1 MLIKYQ
7 LTSKHLMC
15 FKDIKYISFPFSQT
29 CIRPG
34 HGSTP
39 CFCRHMDLPQ
49 SRDIAWCF
57 PASTR
62 LLGWRCRSGA
72 GRAWAP
78 MLWAPGPNGEVITEV
93 WGWRGHPRS
102 HPWVMKSPGGA
113 QGTAGDT
120 RAAEGSADLVHVL
133 ARVLSAMAGASALGT
148 QGKKI
153 RACSG
158 NSIRRMFVHP

>member
-1 MLIKYQ
+1 MGLHHVFVGTWICRRAGTLRGVFQ
-7 LTSKHLMC
+7 LLRAC
-15 FKDIKYISFPFSQT
+15 WDGDAAREQGG
-29 CIRPG
+29 PG
-34 HGSTP
+34 
-39 CFCRHMDLPQ
+39 
-49 SRDIAWCF
+49 
-57 PASTR
+57 
-62 LLGWRCRSGA
+62 
-72 GRAWAP
+72 AP

-148 QGKKI
+148 QGKKSG
-153 RACSG
+153 RALGTASEGCLSIPESARAPPALTLQLFHSG
-158 NSIRRMFVHP
+158 